1 MFALHVCHSDGK
13 QLYKLGF
20 VLRLRLICIVCWI
33 KSYVLK
39 RKEKRLTMLDQQNWK
54 LSEEK
59 SVVVSLFFHSSSA
72 KVLRR
77 DLYLIAFLPDCRKLT
92 RSRSVQCFNCVGIKS
107 ATNKTSLHF

>member
-1 MFALHVCHSDGK
+1 
-13 QLYKLGF
+13 
-20 VLRLRLICIVCWI
+20 
-33 KSYVLK
+33 
-39 RKEKRLTMLDQQNWK
+39 MLDQQNWK

-107 ATNKTSLHF
+107 ATNKTSYYIFDELFNEKKQSYQTFWFKYRYSF